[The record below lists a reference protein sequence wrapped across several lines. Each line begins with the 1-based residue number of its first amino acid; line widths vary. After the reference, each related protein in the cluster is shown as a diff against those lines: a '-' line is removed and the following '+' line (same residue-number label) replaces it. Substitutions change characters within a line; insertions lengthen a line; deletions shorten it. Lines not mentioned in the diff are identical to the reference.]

1 MKKGNDI
8 KKSFSNRKF
17 KMGGFQTL
25 TMVIVIVVVVVLN
38 MIVGK
43 MNLTVDLSSD
53 KIFTLTE
60 DTKKLA
66 EGLSDDITLYYM
78 CQDGKEAVQI
88 EKVIDQYD
96 KLGHISV
103 ERKDPVIYPNFAKT
117 YTEDEI
123 TDNDVIVVN
132 EKKNKSKHIK
142 SSDMVI
148 QDVDYS
154 TYSQTNTLDA
164 EGQLTAAIQSV
175 TSTETKKVYITSG
188 HGEQELDGSF
198 TDILHK
204 SNMETASLDTAS
216 QKKVPDDCNILLIN
230 GAQYDIT
237 EAEYN
242 VLSAYMKNGGKAMFF
257 MNVEASKQPY
267 LTKLLSDYGI
277 NTVAGY
283 VFDSEKCVSDE
294 LPTYLVPEVES
305 HDITKEATN
314 VSVCAP
320 LTIGMTSQSKVR
332 STLKVEPL
340 LKTSESAF
348 SRTDK
353 KASSMNKIDGDTA
366 GPFSVAMAATDEY
379 PEKRIGP
386 GHAAKLVVYGSYS
399 FAGSGFIADNKYG
412 NRSMILNSL
421 TWLTGSETST
431 LAIPKRSLDEQSVKI
446 QEGDQVFWI
455 AALVIVLPLVLLI
468 IGFIIWYRRRKG

>member
-132 EKKNKSKHIK
+132 EKKNKSKHVK

-204 SNMETASLDTAS
+204 SNMRQS
-216 QKKVPDDCNILLIN
+216 IM
-230 GAQYDIT
+230 Y
-237 EAEYN
+237 
-242 VLSAYMKNGGKAMFF
+242 SA
-257 MNVEASKQPY
+257 P
-267 LTKLLSDYGI
+267 I
-277 NTVAGY
+277 
-283 VFDSEKCVSDE
+283 
-294 LPTYLVPEVES
+294 
-305 HDITKEATN
+305 
-314 VSVCAP
+314 
-320 LTIGMTSQSKVR
+320 
-332 STLKVEPL
+332 
-340 LKTSESAF
+340 
-348 SRTDK
+348 
-353 KASSMNKIDGDTA
+353 
-366 GPFSVAMAATDEY
+366 
-379 PEKRIGP
+379 
-386 GHAAKLVVYGSYS
+386 
-399 FAGSGFIADNKYG
+399 
-412 NRSMILNSL
+412 
-421 TWLTGSETST
+421 
-431 LAIPKRSLDEQSVKI
+431 
-446 QEGDQVFWI
+446 
-455 AALVIVLPLVLLI
+455 
-468 IGFIIWYRRRKG
+468 